1 MPELT
6 RVALVGIGGFGTVHR
21 ANLARLAD
29 RATLVAAVDV
39 VVPEPGTLADTVQ
52 VFTSLDELLAAVAV
66 DIVIIA
72 TPTNTHARLAQTAM
86 RAGADVY
93 LEKPTAASLDQ
104 FDSLVLTQRETGR
117 AVQVGFQ
124 SLGSHALGALMD
136 GSLVGEIQ
144 AVGAT
149 GAWVRPLR
157 YWSRA
162 AWAGRRTLGGEDV
175 VDGVVTNPLA
185 HAVATAL
192 TIAGARDRSSVE
204 RIDLDL
210 YRANDIEV
218 DDTSVVRIATATGLT
233 VTAALTLDAETETD
247 PMVVV
252 RGSTA
257 TAEFHY
263 TVDRVTID
271 GVVTEFGRT
280 DLFENLLDHR
290 DHGSELLSPLEL
302 TGAFMRVL
310 DDVRVTEPHVI
321 ASEYIDWRGE
331 GDAAHPVVQD
341 VETWMARAVDAQATF
356 SELGAPWAAARA
368 DTAIGTLEIGGEP
381 VASYLDGAAITA
393 SSSPRPYLHPIRT
406 RGGVTVTD
414 HHPADHDW
422 HFGLSVAV
430 QDVDGANFWGGRTY
444 VRDRGYIWR
453 DDHGRIVS
461 RKPRVTP
468 TSITDVLS
476 WLAPD
481 GSELLQQKFDLTT
494 RAVDVGWVFD
504 LSFDLSGPRPVSLGS
519 PGSNG
524 RVGGGYGGLAWRIAE
539 CSNVDVRTPFA
550 SGEAAVHGTVAPWVA
565 WSADFA
571 EGPATIALASS
582 ATDPWFVRV
591 EAYPGLGSSLA
602 WDEPAVTPLTRKF
615 RGLVADGRLS
625 DAQVAAALAEPTA

>member
-1 MPELT
+1 MPERT
-6 RVALVGIGGFGTVHR
+6 RVALVGIDGFGVVHR

-29 RATLVAAVDV
+29 RADFVAAVDV
-39 VVPEPGTLADTVQ
+39 VAPEPGTLADNVRVYT
-52 VFTSLDELLAAVAV
+52 TLDELLAAVAV
-66 DIVIIA
+66 DVVIIA
-72 TPTNTHARLAQTAM
+72 TPTNTHAGLAEAAM

-104 FDSLVLTQRETGR
+104 FDALVLTQRETGR

-124 SLGSHALGALMD
+124 SLGSHALGPLMD

-149 GAWVRPLR
+149 GAWLRPLR

-162 AWAGRRTLGGEDV
+162 PWAGRRTLNGEDV
-175 VDGVVTNPLA
+175 VDGVVTNLLA

-192 TIAGARDRSSVE
+192 VIAGACDRSSVE

-218 DDTSVVRIATATGLT
+218 DDTSVVRIVTATGPT
-233 VTAALTLDAETETD
+233 VTAALTLDAEVQTE
-247 PMVVV
+247 PVIIV
-252 RGSTA
+252 RGSRA

-263 TVDRVTID
+263 TLDQVTID
-271 GVVTEFGRT
+271 GVTTEYGRT

-290 DHGSELLSPLEL
+290 DDGSELLSPLEN

-310 DDVRVTEPHVI
+310 DDVRVAEPHPI

-341 VETWMARAVDAQATF
+341 VEAWMARAVDAQATF
-356 SELGAPWAAARA
+356 SELGAPWAAPRR
-368 DTAIGTLEIGGEP
+368 DSAIGTLQIDDEP
-381 VASYLDGAAITA
+381 VATYLDGAAITA
-393 SSSPRPYLHPIRT
+393 SSSPRPYLHPIHT
-406 RGGVTVTD
+406 RAGVTVTD

-430 QDVDGANFWGGRTY
+430 QDVDGTNFWGGRTY
-444 VRDRGYIWR
+444 VRDRGYTWR
-453 DDHGRIVS
+453 DDHGCIVS
-461 RKPRVTP
+461 RHPRVSP

-481 GSELLQQKFDLTT
+481 GSELLQQQFDLTA

-504 LSFDLSGPRPVSLGS
+504 LSFDLRGSRAVSLGS

-524 RVGGGYGGLAWRIAE
+524 RVGGGYGGLTWRIAE
-539 CSNVDVRTPFA
+539 CSNVHVRTPFA
-550 SGEAAVHGTVAPWVA
+550 SGEQAVHGTVAPWVA

-582 ATDPWFVRV
+582 TTDPWFVRV
-591 EAYPGLGSSLA
+591 DAYPGLGSSLA
-602 WDEPAVTPLTRKF
+602 WDTPAVTPVARTF

-625 DAQVAAALAEPTA
+625 DAQVAAALVESTA